1 MSDINPTVDTPPLLA
16 DNRDQWQSVAEYLR
30 SRGADDGAWQ
40 KIERLAIAS
49 PYALRQLQRD
59 PRQIDALLDARQFN
73 LDAESIAFANQN
85 TPDID
90 RLQHELRLYRHRKM
104 VEIIYR
110 DVVVR
115 DAVELTLRRL
125 SDLAE
130 QLVGS
135 ALAVCN
141 RLLAA
146 KHGQPVG
153 DNGDPMQLDI
163 IAMGKLGGGELNFS
177 SDIDLICSFESDG
190 ELAGYG
196 RLSYQ
201 EYFSRLVKLL
211 TRALGETTEDGFVYR
226 VDLRL
231 RPWGDSGPVVLNHG
245 ALEHYYQLHGREWEQ
260 YAMVKARVIT
270 GSAASREHLAAL
282 LRPFV
287 FRRYH
292 DYRVFEGLAVLKQK
306 IDEQSRSRG
315 MGENIKLGP
324 GGIREIEF
332 FVQAFQILR
341 GGRNHRLQSPSIF
354 DCFEAFKGQ
363 EFVDA
368 DTLATLRDAYCFL
381 RKLENRIQMFED
393 RQTHDLPENAA
404 QQARIAFGMGFD
416 DWQALTTRLGQHRE
430 RVNHIFR
437 DLFRRQ
443 AKPDPE
449 TVIDDIFADGIED
462 DRQWDFVARSGIGDA
477 AEINRLLNR
486 FLHSN
491 ACGYMSARARQRF
504 DTLLPELLGRIKS
517 FDSPALL
524 FERFMRLFSSIAG
537 RSVYFELLYQN
548 AVLLDRLAALFA
560 SSAWIADEVADYPM
574 LLESLLQ
581 PAGHQG
587 FDQPELRQ
595 RLQRQLAS
603 VTGDTELELDILR
616 LFKREQTLVIAAAEL
631 AREIDAMQASRYLSE
646 LAEAVLESALVL
658 AEQALQ
664 AQYGRPLCRESGRQ
678 REAGFAIV
686 GYGKLGGLEM
696 HYQSDLDIIFLHDSD
711 GKDQHTDGDKQLEN
725 SVYFARLAQKVISM
739 TSVLTASGKLYE
751 IDSRL
756 RPEGSKGLLVSSVG
770 AYRRYQLEKAWTWE
784 HQALVRAR
792 FVAGSPIIGEA
803 FDEIRGEV
811 LRLPREPR
819 ELRREII
826 EMRERIYRAKRPPEG
841 DRRDLKHSRGAMV
854 DIEFLVQY
862 WVLALANKIG
872 SGRLYSDNIS
882 LLNELFRLD
891 LITSSQS
898 RLVEIYTEYHRL
910 LHESVLRDQSSE
922 VDAGVIEEQL
932 NQVVLCWNEC
942 FGLEN

>member
-1 MSDINPTVDTPPLLA
+1 MNSTGDTPPLLA
-16 DNRDQWQSVAEYLR
+16 DNRVDWQAVAGYLN
-30 SRGADDGAWQ
+30 SPGIDDAARQ

-49 PYALRQLQRD
+49 PYALHHLQRE
-59 PRQIDALLDARQFN
+59 PRLIETLLETRQFS
-73 LDAESIAFANQN
+73 LDAEAIAVADEN
-85 TPDID
+85 PADID
-90 RLQHELRLYRHRKM
+90 RLERELRLYRHRKL

-110 DVVVR
+110 DVIEG
-115 DAVELTLRRL
+115 DAIELTLRRL

-130 QLVGS
+130 QLVGA
-135 ALAVCN
+135 ALAACN
-141 RLLAA
+141 RQLSA
-146 KHGQPVG
+146 KHGQPVDASG
-153 DNGDPMQLDI
+153 EPMQLDI

-190 ELAGYG
+190 ELTGYG

-201 EYFSRLVKLL
+201 EYFSRLVKL
-211 TRALGETTEDGFVYR
+211 TSRVLGETTEDGFVYR

-231 RPWGDSGPVVLNHG
+231 RPWGESGPVVLNHA

-260 YAMVKARVIT
+260 YAMVKARVIS
-270 GSAASREHLAAL
+270 GSASSRKHLAAL
-282 LRPFV
+282 LKPFV
-287 FRRYH
+287 YRRYH

-306 IDEQSRSRG
+306 IDAQARSRG

-332 FVQAFQILR
+332 FVQAFQILK

-354 DCFEAFKGQ
+354 DCFEAF
-363 EFVDA
+363 EDEDFVDR
-368 DTLATLRDAYCFL
+368 DTLATLREAYCFL
-381 RKLENRIQMFED
+381 RMIENRIQMYED
-393 RQTHDLPENAA
+393 RQTHELPENPA
-404 QQARIAFGMGFD
+404 QQARIAYGMGFD
-416 DWQALTTRLGQHRE
+416 DWQALAARLRQHRE
-430 RVNHIFR
+430 QVNRVFR
-437 DLFRRQ
+437 DLFRQ
-443 AKPDPE
+443 ESDSGAEPL
-449 TVIDDIFADGIED
+449 IDDIFADGIED
-462 DRQWDFVARSGIGDA
+462 DRQWDFVARSGVGEA
-477 AEINRLLNR
+477 AEINRQLNL

-504 DTLLPELLGRIKS
+504 DKLLPELLGRIRS
-517 FDSPALL
+517 FDHPALL
-524 FERFMRLFSSIAG
+524 FERFMRLFSSISG
-537 RSVYFELLYQN
+537 RSVYFELLHQN
-548 AVLLDRLAALFA
+548 PALLDRLSTLFA
-560 SSAWIADEVADYPM
+560 SSAWIAGEVADYPM

-581 PAGHQG
+581 PGSQQG
-587 FDQPELRQ
+587 FDKSGLRQ

-603 VTGDTELELDILR
+603 VAGDTELELDTLR
-616 LFKREQTLVIAAAEL
+616 LFKREHILVIAGTEL
-631 AREIDAMQASRYLSE
+631 AREIDAMQAGRYISE
-646 LAEAVLESALVL
+646 LAEVVLDAALEL
-658 AEQALQ
+658 ATRTLQ

-678 REAGFAIV
+678 REAGFAII

-711 GKDQHTDGDKQLEN
+711 GEDQHTDGDKCIDN

-756 RPEGSKGLLVSSVG
+756 RPEGSKGLLVSTVG

-792 FVAGSPIIGEA
+792 FVAGSPAIGEA
-803 FDEIRGEV
+803 FEEIRDQV

-819 ELRREII
+819 ELRRAIV

-862 WVLALANKIG
+862 WVLAFANKIG
-872 SGRLYSDNIS
+872 PGHLYSDNIS
-882 LLNELFRLD
+882 LLKELFRLD
-891 LITSSQS
+891 LITLSQS

-922 VDAGVIEEQL
+922 VDAGVIDEQL
-932 NQVVLCWNEC
+932 KQVVLCWNEC